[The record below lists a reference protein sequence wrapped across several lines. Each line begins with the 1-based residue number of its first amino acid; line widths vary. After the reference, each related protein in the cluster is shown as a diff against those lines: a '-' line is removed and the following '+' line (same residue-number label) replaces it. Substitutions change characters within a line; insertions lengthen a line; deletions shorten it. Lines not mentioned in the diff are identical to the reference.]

1 MQAAYQIQVDT
12 TDARLARGANLLW
25 DSGKVASDAS
35 VFVDYGGPPSVA
47 RRRYYWRVRVW
58 DASGR
63 ASPWSSV
70 GFWETGLL
78 QPADWTAQWIGPPP
92 TAADS
97 LPSPSPLLRRAFR
110 VADRVR
116 SARLYVTSLG
126 LYEVYLNGQRV
137 GNELFTPGWTSY
149 RRRLQYQT
157 YDVTQLLRAG
167 ANVVGAMLGDGWDRG
182 RLGFFGQRSLY
193 GGRLGLGAQLE
204 LRYRGGRTVGLV
216 SERGCKEAP
225 GPVLT

>member
-1 MQAAYQIQVDT
+1 MTIALSLTLFTALQATAAPTLGGLRVEYLANPIGIDIVRPRLSWRIASTRRNTMQAAYQIQVDT

-25 DSGKVASDAS
+25 DSGRVASDAS
-35 VFVDYGGPPSVA
+35 VFVDYGGPSAVA
-47 RRRYYWRVRVW
+47 RTRYYWRVRVW

-63 ASPWSSV
+63 ASPWSPV
-70 GFWETGLL
+70 AFWETGLL

-110 VADRVR
+110 AADRVR

-137 GNELFTPGWTSY
+137 GNELFT
-149 RRRLQYQT
+149 
-157 YDVTQLLRAG
+157 
-167 ANVVGAMLGDGWDRG
+167 LG
-182 RLGFFGQRSLY
+182 
-193 GGRLGLGAQLE
+193 
-204 LRYRGGRTVGLV
+204 
-216 SERGCKEAP
+216 
-225 GPVLT
+225 